1 MRIAPRIPLGFFEK
15 LKKESNWKIVLRCFG
30 APLGMLGVSLGAPF
44 GVNWSVLGSFGGL
57 VGSLGSLGVSLG
69 GRWDSW
75 SLRGRFP
82 GFSGKLWEPFWSH
95 FGTILG
101 TFCDPK
107 SPSKFD

>member
-1 MRIAPRIPLGFFEK
+1 M
-15 LKKESNWKIVLRCFG
+15 
-30 APLGMLGVSLGAPF
+30 SLGAPF

-82 GFSGKLWEPFWSH
+82 GNYGSH
-95 FGTILG
+95 FGAILG
-101 TFCDPK
+101 PFWAHFAIQ
-107 SPSKFD
+107 SPPRNLIDFFIDFVLILASFLEFFLYIFEFYFGLFAKLQKPGK